1 MLFSNFKFKVVFR
14 VVILTLILASFIYL
28 LQQPGKAVSTVI
40 LAGFAILSIGELIR
54 FVTQTNRKLT
64 RFLESVKYSDF
75 ISGFTVD
82 NNLGS
87 SFKDLNKAF
96 NEVLEAFRKA
106 RSEKEEHWLYL
117 NTVIQHVGAGLIS
130 FDANGDIQLMNTV
143 AKRLLHSPQ
152 LRNIHELEKDHAKIF
167 EILSNIDPGK
177 NAMCRVDDRTNLS
190 IRATAIRMR
199 GEAYKLVALQ
209 NIQTELQQN
218 EIESWQN
225 LTRVLRHEIMNS
237 MTPIA
242 SLTSTLNDILAEELE
257 EKAGHFE
264 LSVEGVDDIHEGLNT
279 IASRSK
285 ALIHFIDAYR
295 DYTSIPM
302 PRIQTLV
309 VQDLI
314 EEVGALLKIEIR
326 KSKIEFSFET
336 IPTNLEVAA
345 DAELIEQVLIN
356 LIKNAVEA
364 VGNNKHGK
372 VLVKGG
378 YDPAGEVFISVSDN
392 GGGIPPE
399 ALDRIF
405 IPFYTTKKTGSGIGL
420 ALSRQIMQLHNGSL
434 SVESHVN
441 QYTIFTMHF

>member
-1 MLFSNFKFKVVFR
+1 MLFSNFKFKVAVR
-14 VVILTLILASFIYL
+14 VVFIAILLASSVYL
-28 LQQPGKAVSTVI
+28 LQQPEKALSTVI
-40 LAGFAILSIGELIR
+40 LSVFAILSVIELIR
-54 FVTQTNRKLT
+54 FVSRTNRKLT

-82 NNLGS
+82 DNLGA

-96 NEVLEAFRKA
+96 NEVMEAFRKA

-117 NTVIQHVGAGLIS
+117 NTVIQHVSAGLIS
-130 FDANGDIQLMNTV
+130 FDADGDIQLINTV
-143 AKRLLHSPQ
+143 AKRFLHSPQ
-152 LRNIHELEKDHAKIF
+152 LRNIHELEQDQANIF
-167 EILSNIDPGK
+167 EVLKHIEPGK
-177 NAMCRVDDRTNLS
+177 NAMCRVDDRTNLA
-190 IRATAIRMR
+190 IRATALRLR
-199 GEAYKLVALQ
+199 GDAYKLVALQ

-257 EKAGHFE
+257 EKDGHFE
-264 LSVEGVDDIHEGLNT
+264 LSEEGVDDIHEGLNT

-285 ALIHFIDAYR
+285 ALINFIDAYR
-295 DYTSIPM
+295 EYTSIPT
-302 PRIQTLV
+302 PNIQPLV
-309 VQDLI
+309 VTDLI
-314 EEVGALLKIEIR
+314 EEVEALLKIDIR
-326 KSKIEFSFET
+326 KSKIDFSFET
-336 IPTNLEVAA
+336 NPVNLNVAA
-345 DAELIEQVLIN
+345 DGELIEQVLIN

-372 VLVKGG
+372 VLVKAGF
-378 YDPAGEVFISVSDN
+378 DQAGEVFISVSDN

-420 ALSRQIMQLHNGSL
+420 ALSRQIMQLHNGTLTVDSKA
-434 SVESHVN
+434 N
-441 QYTIFTMHF
+441 QYTIFTMQF